1 MGVFDNLFKKD
12 NKKNNSRG
20 PQAKANFIDDEWVE
34 VTAGTRDEAIERA
47 ATALNATVDHLEI
60 KWLTKDGKKLRAR
73 RVEEGQ
79 EAQEQKPSRPRKAAK
94 KKREEK
100 VETQAQDADE
110 QGYDDDYR
118 QDAAADEQDDE
129 PYEEEVEEET
139 EHGRKAK
146 EFLLQIVQCIDEPST
161 VELYETN
168 KTIRLE
174 IESAESGLF
183 IGKHGQTLEAIQHLM
198 MKFMM
203 AEEHNK
209 FLVIDA
215 EDYRIRRE
223 EALET
228 KARKLAKKARKEKR
242 PIGVEPMNAI
252 DRRIVHVALKGEP
265 GVETKSI
272 GEGSNRR
279 VLIVPKGYQR
289 KAGGNNSGGGRRYNN
304 NRNNNRSYNNNIS
317 RDKEYEGPSRG
328 GNDAYDSYEDGNGNY

>member
-1 MGVFDNLFKKD
+1 MGVFDNLFKKE
-12 NKKNNSRG
+12 NKKGNNTK
-20 PQAKANFIDDEWVE
+20 AKANFIDDEWVE
-34 VTAGTRDEAIERA
+34 VTATSRDEAIERA
-47 ATALNATVDHLEI
+47 SSALNSTEDHLEI
-60 KWLTKDGKKLRAR
+60 QWLSKDGKKLRAR
-73 RVEEGQ
+73 KMEEG
-79 EAQEQKPSRPRKAAK
+79 EEPKPKKSRSKSRSKSKSKPKDQDEVEMK
-94 KKREEK
+94 EYSEEPA
-100 VETQAQDADE
+100 EE
-110 QGYDDDYR
+110 SSYH
-118 QDAAADEQDDE
+118 EE
-129 PYEEEVEEET
+129 YEEEIEEET
-139 EHGRKAK
+139 EHGEKAK
-146 EFLLQIVQCIDEPST
+146 DFLTQIVQCIDEPSS

-198 MKFMM
+198 MKIMM
-203 AEEHNK
+203 KDDHQK

-223 EALET
+223 ESLET

-252 DRRIVHVALKGEP
+252 DRRIVHIALKGEP

-279 VLIVPKGYQR
+279 VLIVPKGHQR
-289 KAGGNNSGGGRRYNN
+289 RGGGGGRRYNN
-304 NRNNNRSYNNNIS
+304 RNNNNRNFNSAPR

-328 GNDAYDSYEDGNGNY
+328 GNESYDDGNGY